1 MSCRKVF
8 PRGCFSFV
16 FRNGHQ
22 VCGLMAVVLLT
33 AFSFTF
39 SAPYAGAQSKDLLA
53 TNGEKVERLR
63 KMNPF
68 KDKVVKQ
75 YVKDSLQT
83 LIQRCEV
90 VLKAAYMK
98 GEYVATHYDVPGWEG
113 FPVEEYTYYTSKDV
127 KTGRPKKGRVYLL
140 MPTAEQLAYWTIS
153 ACWKTVHS
161 LDYVYTNTLLR
172 FIRWQSGA
180 QFAVRGVV
188 YEAMYTAGYYEPYVF
203 KDGITVYVKDPK
215 MKAGDEQLAECT
227 EEQLEFYL
235 NLTDDDLKPYTGSYA
250 RICSTTREMYYSW
263 GGGEDVGTSSFREGR
278 SLNFMK
284 IIREQYKRALKSK
297 DNELMDA
304 WCNINLKDYPYK
316 GRD

>member
-1 MSCRKVF
+1 MATYKRSSF
-8 PRGCFSFV
+8 IIYAAALLLSFV
-16 FRNGHQ
+16 IN
-22 VCGLMAVVLLT
+22 APDLT
-33 AFSFTF
+33 A
-39 SAPYAGAQSKDLLA
+39 QNK
-53 TNGEKVERLR
+53 

-68 KDKVVKQ
+68 KDKEVKQ

-83 LIQRCEV
+83 LIARCEV

-98 GEYVATHYDVPGWEG
+98 GEYVTTHYDVPGWEG
-113 FPVEEYTYYTSKDV
+113 YPVEEYTYYTGKDI

-161 LDYVYTNTLLR
+161 LDYQYTNTLLR

-188 YEAMYTAGYYEPYVF
+188 YEDMYTAGYYEPYVF
-203 KDGITVYVKDPK
+203 KDGITVYVADPK
-215 MKAGDEQLAECT
+215 MKAGDDQLAECT
-227 EEQLEFYL
+227 EEQLQFYL
-235 NLTDDDLKPYTGSYA
+235 DLSDKDLKPYTGSFA

-263 GGGEDVGTSSFREGR
+263 GGTTDVGVSSFREGR
-278 SLNFMK
+278 SLNFLPV
-284 IIREQYKRALKSK
+284 IRELYKKALKSK
-297 DNELMDA
+297 DNELIDA
-304 WCNINLKDYPYK
+304 WCNVNLKDYPYK

>member
-1 MSCRKVF
+1 MATRKRSTF
-8 PRGCFSFV
+8 IIYATSLLLAFF
-16 FRNGHQ
+16 
-22 VCGLMAVVLLT
+22 LT
-33 AFSFTF
+33 A
-39 SAPYAGAQSKDLLA
+39 PGLNAQSKELLA
-53 TNGEKVERLR
+53 ANGEKVETLR

-68 KDKVVKQ
+68 KDKAVKQ

-83 LIQRCEV
+83 LIARCQV

-98 GEYVATHYDVPGWEG
+98 GEYVTTHYDVPGWEG
-113 FPVEEYTYYTSKDV
+113 YPVEEYTYYTGKDI
-127 KTGRPKKGRVYLL
+127 KTGKPKKGRVYLL

-161 LDYVYTNTLLR
+161 LDYQYTNTLLR

-188 YEAMYTAGYYEPYVF
+188 YEDMYTAGYYEPYVF
-203 KDGITVYVKDPK
+203 KDGITVYVADPK

-227 EEQLEFYL
+227 EEQLQFYL
-235 NLTDDDLKPYTGSYA
+235 ELSDADLKPYTGSFA

-263 GGGEDVGTSSFREGR
+263 GGTEDVGVSSFREGR
-278 SLNFMK
+278 SLNYMK
-284 IIREQYKRALKSK
+284 IIRELYKKALKSK
-297 DNELMDA
+297 DNELIDA
-304 WCNINLKDYPYK
+304 WCNVNLKDYPYK

>member
-1 MSCRKVF
+1 MATYKRSSF
-8 PRGCFSFV
+8 FIYAAALLLSFV
-16 FRNGHQ
+16 IN
-22 VCGLMAVVLLT
+22 APDLT
-33 AFSFTF
+33 A
-39 SAPYAGAQSKDLLA
+39 QNK
-53 TNGEKVERLR
+53 

-68 KDKVVKQ
+68 KDKEVKQ

-83 LIQRCEV
+83 LIARCEV

-98 GEYVATHYDVPGWEG
+98 GEYVTTHYDVPGWEG
-113 FPVEEYTYYTSKDV
+113 YPVEEYTYYTGKDI

-161 LDYVYTNTLLR
+161 LDYQYTNTLLR

-188 YEAMYTAGYYEPYVF
+188 YEDMYTAGYYEPYVF
-203 KDGITVYVKDPK
+203 KDGITVYVADPK
-215 MKAGDEQLAECT
+215 MKAGDDQLAECT
-227 EEQLEFYL
+227 EEQLQFYL
-235 NLTDDDLKPYTGSYA
+235 DLSDKDLKPYTGSFA

-263 GGGEDVGTSSFREGR
+263 GGTTDVGVSSFREGR
-278 SLNFMK
+278 SLNFLPV
-284 IIREQYKRALKSK
+284 IRELYKKALKSK
-297 DNELMDA
+297 DNELIDA
-304 WCNINLKDYPYK
+304 WCNVNLKDYPYK

>member
-1 MSCRKVF
+1 MSFGRKSHIFNV
-8 PRGCFSFV
+8 V
-16 FRNGHQ
+16 
-22 VCGLMAVVLLT
+22 AVLLLVAASGT
-33 AFSFTF
+33 QAS
-39 SAPYAGAQSKDLLA
+39 SQSKK
-53 TNGEKVERLR
+53 G
-63 KMNPF
+63 NPF

-75 YVKDSLQT
+75 YVKDSLAVLT
-83 LIQRCEV
+83 QRCET
-90 VLKAAYMK
+90 VLKAAYMAE
-98 GEYVATHYDVPGWEG
+98 EYVATHYDIPGWEG
-113 FPVEEYTYYTSKDV
+113 YPVKEYTYYTGKDV

-161 LDYVYTNTLLR
+161 LDFQYTNTLLR

-203 KDGITVYVKDPK
+203 KDGITVYVADPK

-235 NLTDDDLKPYTGSYA
+235 HLTDKDLKPYTGSFA
-250 RICSTTREMYYSW
+250 RICSTTREMYYNW
-263 GGGEDVGTSSFREGR
+263 GGTTDVGVSTFREGR
-278 SLNFMK
+278 SLNYLPV
-284 IIREQYKRALKSK
+284 IRELYKKALKSK
-297 DNELMDA
+297 DNELIDA
-304 WCNINLKDYPYK
+304 WCNVNLKDYPYK

>member
-1 MSCRKVF
+1 MFFGRKSNRISLMS
-8 PRGCFSFV
+8 
-16 FRNGHQ
+16 
-22 VCGLMAVVLLT
+22 AVAVLLLVAAT
-33 AFSFTF
+33 GPQAS
-39 SAPYAGAQSKDLLA
+39 SQSKKDLLA
-53 TNGEKVERLR
+53 TNGEKVETLR
-63 KMNPF
+63 KLNPF

-75 YVKDSLQT
+75 YVKDSLAVLT
-83 LIQRCEV
+83 QRCET
-90 VLKAAYMK
+90 VLKAAYMAE
-98 GEYVATHYDVPGWEG
+98 EYVATHYNIPGWEG
-113 FPVEEYTYYTSKDV
+113 YPVKEYTYYTGKDV

-161 LDYVYTNTLLR
+161 LDFQYTNTLLR

-203 KDGITVYVKDPK
+203 KDGITVYVADPK

-235 NLTDDDLKPYTGSYA
+235 NLTDKDLKPYTGSFA

-263 GGGEDVGTSSFREGR
+263 GGTTDVGVSTFREGR
-278 SLNFMK
+278 SLNYLPV
-284 IIREQYKRALKSK
+284 IRELYKKALKSK
-297 DNELMDA
+297 DNELIDA
-304 WCNINLKDYPYK
+304 WCNVNLKDYPYK

>member
-1 MSCRKVF
+1 MKTSSLLKIIAA
-8 PRGCFSFV
+8 
-16 FRNGHQ
+16 
-22 VCGLMAVVLLT
+22 VCLLAVYST
-33 AFSFTF
+33 AN
-39 SAPYAGAQSKDLLA
+39 AQSTTQSSKDLLA
-53 TNGEKVERLR
+53 TNGEKVETLR
-63 KMNPF
+63 KLNPF

-83 LIQRCEV
+83 LIKRCEV
-90 VLKAAYMK
+90 VLKAAYMAE
-98 GEYVATHYDVPGWEG
+98 EYVATHYDVPGWEG
-113 FPVEEYTYYTSKDV
+113 YPVKEYTYYTGKDI
-127 KTGRPKKGRVYLL
+127 KTGKPKKGRVYLL

-161 LDYVYTNTLLR
+161 LDYQYTNTLLR

-203 KDGITVYVKDPK
+203 KDGITVYVADPK

-227 EEQLEFYL
+227 EEQLDFYL
-235 NLTDDDLKPYTGSYA
+235 HLTDKDLKPYTGSFA

-263 GGGEDVGTSSFREGR
+263 GGTTDVGTSSFREGR
-278 SLNFMK
+278 SLNYLPVL
-284 IIREQYKRALKSK
+284 RDLYKKALNSK
-297 DNELMDA
+297 DNELIDA
-304 WCNINLKDYPYK
+304 WCNVNLKDYPYK

>member
-1 MSCRKVF
+1 MKTPGSLLSIIIVA
-8 PRGCFSFV
+8 
-16 FRNGHQ
+16 
-22 VCGLMAVVLLT
+22 VCLLT
-33 AFSFTF
+33 AFATT
-39 SAPYAGAQSKDLLA
+39 ANAQSNNAQPNNAQSSKDLLA
-53 TNGEKVERLR
+53 SNGEKVETLR
-63 KMNPF
+63 KLNPF
-68 KDKVVKQ
+68 KDKTVKQ

-90 VLKAAYMK
+90 VLKAAYMAE
-98 GEYVATHYDVPGWEG
+98 EYVTTHYDVPGWEG
-113 FPVEEYTYYTSKDV
+113 YPVKEYTYYTGKDV
-127 KTGRPKKGRVYLL
+127 KTGKPKKGRVYLL

-161 LDYVYTNTLLR
+161 LDYQYTNTLLR

-203 KDGITVYVKDPK
+203 KDGITVYVADPK

-227 EEQLEFYL
+227 EEQLDFYL
-235 NLTDDDLKPYTGSYA
+235 HLTDKDLKPYTGSFA

-263 GGGEDVGTSSFREGR
+263 GGTTDVGTSSFREGR
-278 SLNFMK
+278 SLNFLP
-284 IIREQYKRALKSK
+284 IIRDLYKKALNSK
-297 DNELMDA
+297 DNELIDA

>member
-1 MSCRKVF
+1 MFFGRKSNRISLMS
-8 PRGCFSFV
+8 
-16 FRNGHQ
+16 
-22 VCGLMAVVLLT
+22 AVAVLLLVAAT
-33 AFSFTF
+33 GPQAS
-39 SAPYAGAQSKDLLA
+39 SQSKKDLLA
-53 TNGEKVERLR
+53 TNGEKVETLR
-63 KMNPF
+63 KLNPF

-75 YVKDSLQT
+75 YVKDSLAVLT
-83 LIQRCEV
+83 QRCET
-90 VLKAAYMK
+90 VLKAAYMAE
-98 GEYVATHYDVPGWEG
+98 EYVATHYDIPGWEG
-113 FPVEEYTYYTSKDV
+113 YPVKEYTYYTGKDV
-127 KTGRPKKGRVYLL
+127 KTGKPKKGRVYLL

-161 LDYVYTNTLLR
+161 LDYQYTNTLLR

-203 KDGITVYVKDPK
+203 KDGITVYVADPK

-235 NLTDDDLKPYTGSYA
+235 HLTDKDLKPYTGSFA

-263 GGGEDVGTSSFREGR
+263 GGTTDVGVSTFREGR
-278 SLNFMK
+278 SLNYLPV
-284 IIREQYKRALKSK
+284 IRELYKKALKSK
-297 DNELMDA
+297 DNELIDA
-304 WCNINLKDYPYK
+304 WCNVNLKDYPYK

>member
-1 MSCRKVF
+1 MKTSSLLKILAA
-8 PRGCFSFV
+8 
-16 FRNGHQ
+16 
-22 VCGLMAVVLLT
+22 VCLLAVYST
-33 AFSFTF
+33 AN
-39 SAPYAGAQSKDLLA
+39 AQSTTQSSKDLLA
-53 TNGEKVERLR
+53 TNGEKVETLR
-63 KMNPF
+63 KLNPF

-83 LIQRCEV
+83 LIKRCEV
-90 VLKAAYMK
+90 VLKAAYMAE
-98 GEYVATHYDVPGWEG
+98 EYVATHYDVPGWEG
-113 FPVEEYTYYTSKDV
+113 YPVKEYTYYTGKDI
-127 KTGRPKKGRVYLL
+127 KTGKPKKGRVYLL

-161 LDYVYTNTLLR
+161 LDYQYTNTLLR

-203 KDGITVYVKDPK
+203 KDGITVYVADPK

-227 EEQLEFYL
+227 EEQLDFYL
-235 NLTDDDLKPYTGSYA
+235 HLSDKDLKPYTGSYA

-263 GGGEDVGTSSFREGR
+263 GGTTDVGVSSFREGR
-278 SLNFMK
+278 SLNYLP
-284 IIREQYKRALKSK
+284 IIRELYKKALKSK
-297 DNELMDA
+297 DNELIDA